1 MIGRSAVH
9 PPCSQYVLGL
19 NTFVKPLDAM
29 RDLFVFSVFVLT
41 CTCAFAQGD
50 AVCNPS
56 FEMGLSDWQHFANS
70 GAVADFDTSASAS
83 IAGSVGAL
91 VDIQDVSS
99 GTCVLSA
106 CVANMYA
113 NQTYR
118 MSFWAKS
125 EGNVELLATIS
136 KASPGYTNFASATLV
151 LSDEWSQYEI
161 TGGVAED
168 LISDVR
174 LAKFK
179 FLSEGVAMIDD
190 VQIEVLPLSP
200 ELCQGSFEEGF
211 NAWAVNQNNGSISA
225 EVDDSTVV
233 DGLQSVKLTVDNVEE
248 GVPIFSSCPSYLP
261 GATSLLVHFWAKS
274 DVNGAV
280 MEAKTALQ
288 SSPFTVYGET
298 EVTLSETWQEFT
310 FTAYSENELNAVRLA
325 KFAFETAGTFWIDHV
340 WFEEVLPSPVLC
352 NGDFE
357 AALDAW
363 VTSVS
368 EDAEATVA
376 ATPATAYDGV
386 ISAYAEVTSPG
397 ALPSSVQLASC
408 RASAVQDSTY
418 TVSIWLKGSQ
428 PGLAFNVST
437 AYADSPF
444 QALYNGSFVTDSDWS
459 EYCWQF
465 TADSTVYEGI
475 RLVKIQ
481 FLDAGT
487 YYLDAA
493 SLQALDYTCSNEP
506 QGVAQNAVDEVMCY
520 PNPAQHQLQVLV
532 PSAWG
537 TVQGRLCSNSGQLV
551 RTMLLTGRTALDLQ
565 FLPSGLY
572 FLSLVST
579 DGRRITKTIQVSDD

>member
-1 MIGRSAVH
+1 MK
-9 PPCSQYVLGL
+9 
-19 NTFVKPLDAM
+19 N
-29 RDLFVFSVFVLT
+29 LFVFCFFALT
-41 CTCAFAQGD
+41 CTSLYSQGD

-56 FEMGLSDWQHFANS
+56 FESGLSEWQHFANN
-70 GAVADFDTSASAS
+70 GAMAEFNTSADAAL
-83 IAGSVGAL
+83 AGSSGAL

-113 NQTYR
+113 NQIYR

-125 EGNVELLATIS
+125 EGDVELLATIS
-136 KASPGYTNFASATLV
+136 KASPGYTNFASTTIV
-151 LSDEWSQYEI
+151 LSDEWTQYEI
-161 TGGVAED
+161 SGSVPED
-168 LISDVR
+168 LMSDVR

-179 FLSEGVAMIDD
+179 FLSEGIAMIDD

-200 ELCQGSFEEGF
+200 ELCQGSFEQGF
-211 NAWAVNQNNGSISA
+211 NAWAVNQNNGLISA
-225 EVDDSTVV
+225 ELDDSSAV

-288 SSPFTVYGET
+288 SSPFTVFGET
-298 EVTLSETWQEFT
+298 EVSLSETWQEYT

-325 KFAFETAGTFWIDHV
+325 KFTFETTGTFWIDHV
-340 WFEEVLPSPVLC
+340 WFEVVLPSPVLC

-357 AALDAW
+357 EALDSW

-368 EDAEATVA
+368 DDAEAIVA

-397 ALPSSVQLASC
+397 AAPSSVQLSSC
-408 RASAVQDSTY
+408 RASVVEDSTY
-418 TVSIWLKGSQ
+418 AVSIWLKGSQ

-444 QALYNGSFVTDSDWS
+444 QALYNGSFVTEEDWT

-465 TADSTVYEGI
+465 TSDSTIYEGI
-475 RLVKIQ
+475 RLVKVQ
-481 FLDAGT
+481 FLNAGT

-493 SLQALDYTCSNEP
+493 SLQPLDYACSNGP
-506 QGVAQNAVDEVMCY
+506 QGVAGNSFDEVTCY
-520 PNPAQHQLQVLV
+520 PNPVRQELNVVV

-537 TVQGRLCSNSGQLV
+537 TVTACLHSNSGQVV
-551 RTMLLTGRTALDLQ
+551 RNMLLTGHAVLDVQSLS
-565 FLPSGLY
+565 PGLY
-572 FLSLVST
+572 FLSMLSV
-579 DGRRITKTIQVSDD
+579 DGNRITKTIQVADH